1 MRRILP
7 VVLLVVIAGAYL
19 GYRRYLSH
27 RPFEWAGTIEA
38 RAVTVGSRTGGRI
51 KQVLVREG
59 DHVQAGQPLVIL
71 EPADLE
77 AQRAMAAS
85 QLEQMQAAYDKLLH
99 GARPEEI
106 AQANARATQANAA
119 LAQTRKG
126 ARGEEVAAAE
136 ARLAQAQALVDK
148 AQLDADRAHR
158 LLDSQAIP
166 KAEADSA
173 DTALKTAKAQRD
185 AQARIVD
192 ELRAGSREEEKAQA
206 AARAQEAKAAADLV
220 QAGARV
226 EDLRAAQAQVLA
238 AKARMDQL
246 DVMIGELT
254 IKAPANAII
263 ESLDL
268 RPGDILAPNAPAATL
283 LEADQ
288 LYLRI
293 YVPETQLGHIHVGD
307 QVPVSVDSYD
317 RTFKATVEH
326 INAKGEY
333 SPRNLQTADER
344 ANQVFAVRLDL
355 IEGKDQLRAGM
366 AASVKVPRD

>member
-7 VVLLVVIAGAYL
+7 VVLLVVIGAAYF
-19 GYRRYLSH
+19 GYKRYLAH

-38 RAVTVGSRTGGRI
+38 RAVTVGSRAGGRI
-51 KQVLVREG
+51 KQVLVHEG
-59 DHVQAGQPLVIL
+59 DRVQAGQPLVVL
-71 EPADLE
+71 EPGDLE
-77 AQRAMAAS
+77 AQRAMAAA
-85 QLEQMQAAYDKLLH
+85 QLDQAQAAYDKLQA

-106 AQANARATQANAA
+106 AQANARATQASAA
-119 LAQTRKG
+119 LAETRKG
-126 ARGEEVAAAE
+126 ARTEEIAAAE
-136 ARLAQAQALVDK
+136 ARLAQAQAQVDK
-148 AQLDADRAHR
+148 AQLDADRAHK
-158 LLDSQAIP
+158 LVASQAIA
-166 KAEADSA
+166 KAEADAA

-185 AQARIVD
+185 AQAHVVD
-192 ELRAGSREEEKAQA
+192 ELRSGARPEEKAQA
-206 AARAQEAKAAADLV
+206 AARAQEAKAASQLV

-226 EDLRAAQAQVLA
+226 EDLRAGQAMVAA
-238 AKARMDQL
+238 AKARVEQL
-246 DVMIGELT
+246 EVLIGELT
-254 IKAPANAII
+254 IKAPAASVV

-307 QVPVSVDSYD
+307 QIPVSVDSFD

-326 INAKGEY
+326 INSKGEY

-344 ANQVFAVRLDL
+344 ANQVFAVRVNL

-366 AASVKVPRD
+366 AATVKVPRE